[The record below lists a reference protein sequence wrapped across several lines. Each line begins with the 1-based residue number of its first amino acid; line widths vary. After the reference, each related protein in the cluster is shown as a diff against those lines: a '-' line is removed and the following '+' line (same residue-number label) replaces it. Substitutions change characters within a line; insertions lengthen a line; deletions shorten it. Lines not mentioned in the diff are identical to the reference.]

1 MKPLQGM
8 LVLDLSH
15 RLPGPLCGHILA
27 SLGAE
32 VIKIEDHFFQ
42 DPFLSGLFADFDDS
56 FIHWYHELNAQKKIK
71 RFDYKN
77 ADDQKQIKELI
88 ARADIIIDGLPEKV
102 SNHFGL
108 NDLTNHPRPACLI
121 RPKASH
127 NKKQN
132 MHDVNSLA
140 ESGLLPLH
148 LTPFKNQT
156 RVAPPMLPFAGIT
169 FGHKLATDA
178 LAGFIKATKDKK
190 SVTLISTLDDATE
203 TVLSLFWPKK
213 IREKNQTLFLHN
225 GKFPCYNIYKTK
237 DLHFVALAAV
247 EEKFWSKF
255 CSVFKLDFEM
265 NERFDVSGKVFSAL
279 EKLFNNHSL
288 KEIQNIAG
296 EEELCLSFIEL

>member
-1 MKPLQGM
+1 MKPLQGT

-102 SNHFGL
+102 SNSFGL
-108 NDLTNHPRPACLI
+108 NDLSKHSKPSCLI
-121 RPKASH
+121 RPKASLG
-127 NKKQN
+127 KKQN
-132 MHDVNSLA
+132 MHDVNSLS
-140 ESGLLPLH
+140 ESGLMPLH
-148 LTPFKNQT
+148 LAPFKDQA

-178 LAGFIKATKDKK
+178 LAGYIEAVRKK
-190 SVTLISTLDDATE
+190 TSITLISTLDDATE
-203 TVLSLFWPKK
+203 TILSLFWPKK
-213 IREKNQTLFLHN
+213 IRGNDRTLFLHN
-225 GKFPCYNIYKTK
+225 GKFPCYNLYRTN
-237 DLHFVALAAV
+237 DGQFVALAAV
-247 EEKFWSKF
+247 EEKFWAKF
-255 CSVFKLDFEM
+255 CEVFKLSFSMNDRFET
-265 NERFDVSGKVFSAL
+265 SGEVFSKL
-279 EKLFNNHSL
+279 EKLFNHSSVNDI
-288 KEIQNIAG
+288 KKIAG
-296 EEELCLSFIEL
+296 NEELCLSFIEI